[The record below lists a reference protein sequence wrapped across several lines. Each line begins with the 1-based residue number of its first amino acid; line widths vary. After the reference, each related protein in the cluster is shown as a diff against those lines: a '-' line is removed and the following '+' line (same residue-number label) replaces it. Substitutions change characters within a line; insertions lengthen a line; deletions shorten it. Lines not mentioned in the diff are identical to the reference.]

1 MSKRSRT
8 KDPCPLAPS
17 VGALKY
23 LKALRNIEGSEPGYT
38 ATTDILIKLVEAHKA
53 RDELKA
59 DGDVMR
65 LDALHA
71 LAVAESRLWRLWET
85 LELRRED
92 VDELRREDVE
102 KLGELRGKGL

>member
-8 KDPCPLAPS
+8 KVDPCPLAPS

-23 LKALRNIEGSEPGYT
+23 LKELRNIEGSEPGFT
-38 ATTDILIKLVEAHKA
+38 AATGILIKLVEAHKA
-53 RDELKA
+53 RDELEKID

-92 VDELRREDVE
+92 VE
-102 KLGELRGKGL
+102 KLGELRGKELQ